1 MKRLLKIGLTLN
13 ITAFVAVMLFSCSNP
28 DAVVMEMGSDDTLSG
43 IIADSVVFYRSDS
56 GFVTLELHTP
66 RMVRM
71 ETGADIMEFPLGF
84 DVYMYDHQTLTSEL
98 HADYGKSFGKSRLI
112 EAQGNVVVQ
121 NFGSDEI
128 MYSDKLFWYQDYKMI
143 YTHSHV
149 KIVTPDK
156 QIEADLAC
164 KDCHAR
170 QANRG
175 RQFGGTRGF
184 LGIYHVFG
192 QRIARHQR

>member
-1 MKRLLKIGLTLN
+1 MKHLLKIGLTLN

-71 ETGADIMEFPLGF
+71 ETDEDVMEFPLGF
-84 DVYMYDHQTLTSEL
+84 DVYMYDHNEPTTEL
-98 HADYGKSFGKSRLI
+98 HADFGKSFGTSKRI
-112 EAQGNVVVQ
+112 EAQGNVIVK
-121 NFGSDEI
+121 NFGSEET
-128 MYSDKLFWYQDYKMI
+128 MYSDKLFWYQDLKMI
-143 YTHSHV
+143 YTRSHV

-156 QIEADLAC
+156 QIEADSLV
-164 KDCHAR
+164 AR
-170 QANRG
+170 EDFSEYTMYSGSA
-175 RQFGGTRGF
+175 
-184 LGIYHVFG
+184 LLDVDEEE
-192 QRIARHQR
+192 